1 MWDFSWFGLQG
12 HRGDPSKHGLPLN
25 AFTTYLGKS
34 KVPLVSKDR
43 LVRARTSQLRVCGGE
58 GHVDRGEFGKR
69 GPAVSNWRTEGSE
82 LCFPWERPK
91 KKEKKKQALECGVPA
106 SAVALWDPNSG
117 CSRRILV
124 ESGFSLQ
131 TQIFPDLL
139 PQRALALCWERTALP
154 GTRHFCQLHRAITK
168 KILWRFCRAEGDW
181 GVGEGKLVWRAICKG
196 IFINFDSRGH
206 RRKTGELQSFSSR
219 WRTSVPNNR

>member
-43 LVRARTSQLRVCGGE
+43 LERARTSQLRVCGGE

-82 LCFPWERPK
+82 LCFP
-91 KKEKKKQALECGVPA
+91 
-106 SAVALWDPNSG
+106 
-117 CSRRILV
+117 
-124 ESGFSLQ
+124 
-131 TQIFPDLL
+131 
-139 PQRALALCWERTALP
+139 
-154 GTRHFCQLHRAITK
+154 
-168 KILWRFCRAEGDW
+168 
-181 GVGEGKLVWRAICKG
+181 
-196 IFINFDSRGH
+196 
-206 RRKTGELQSFSSR
+206 
-219 WRTSVPNNR
+219 